1 MNERGNTVRI
11 AVVEEQIRGI
21 REQQKHHYAA
31 AQRRFDDIDAKMDE
45 LLAVINRG
53 RGAYAAS
60 LMMAGLL
67 GGFIM
72 KLGGVVAGFF
82 HRLG

>member
-11 AVVEEQIRGI
+11 AVVEEQIRFI
-21 REQQKHHYAA
+21 REQQKHHNSST
-31 AQRRFDDIDAKMDE
+31 QRRFDEIDAKMDE

-60 LMMAGLL
+60 LVMAGVI
-67 GGFIM
+67 GGFII
-72 KLGGVVAGFF
+72 KLGAVVAGFF
-82 HRLG
+82 HRVG

>member
-21 REQQKHHYAA
+21 REQQRAHYAS
-31 AQRRFDDIDAKMDE
+31 AQRRFDEIDAKMDE

-60 LMMAGLL
+60 LVVAGVL
-67 GGFIM
+67 GGFII
-72 KLGGVVAGFF
+72 KIGALVAGFF